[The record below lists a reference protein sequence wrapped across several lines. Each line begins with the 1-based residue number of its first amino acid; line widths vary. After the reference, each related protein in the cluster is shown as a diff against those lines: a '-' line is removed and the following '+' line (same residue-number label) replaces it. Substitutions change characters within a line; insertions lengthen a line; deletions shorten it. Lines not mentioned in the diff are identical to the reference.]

1 MLRKTLVVLGIGAV
15 ATTIAPVAQGQ
26 SELPPRQNTGSIT
39 LSGESLSTVEG
50 RSAEEFFREQSE
62 FPSDNNPEEYQNL
75 SDAFQPIRGVNLIYG
90 NPIDFQ
96 DEYELF
102 KPSGDINQTQRV
114 NVEVPLG
121 E

>member
-1 MLRKTLVVLGIGAV
+1 MLRQTLVVLGMGAV
-15 ATTIAPVAQGQ
+15 ITTLAPVAQGQ
-26 SELPPRQNTGSIT
+26 SQLPSGQNAGSVT
-39 LSGESLSTVEG
+39 LSGESLTTVEG

-62 FPSDNNPEEYQNL
+62 VPSDNGFQEYQTL
-75 SDAFQPIRGVNLIYG
+75 SDVFQPVRGVNLIYG

-102 KPSGDINQTQRV
+102 KPSGDVNQTRRV